1 MVLPVPFGW
10 SAAYETIDVMAELDP
25 DVDGMVRV
33 FVTREVFV
41 AGGTPTTTYNPRQAS
56 KVEQQLNRF
65 LDERSGKALT
75 IYGPSK
81 SGKTSLVENK
91 LPKSGHV
98 WLQGQDVRSID
109 DFWQQIAAQVGI
121 PNSLTV
127 ETSSEQ
133 GKEDSYGGGLGVAG
147 FARADLSSKDSVKS
161 GQKDE
166 VKSEIHLAKRVRDKL
181 ALSKIPVIIDDFHYM
196 PDMIKRETAR
206 AIKSIIRESPVILIA
221 VPSEAFEVVRKE
233 PEMNM
238 RVWSIQI
245 PPWDESEL
253 AEIAERGFSSLNLSD
268 PDGLV
273 AERLARVSYASPY
286 IMQQLCYDTVRWEM
300 GIEET
305 VPVDAPV
312 TVSLP
317 LDFDT
322 FLAQSA
328 ERAQWAILPKLLAG
342 PAGSNRVP
350 LFLGPDKI
358 RTDIYGAVL
367 VAIKNLTPPLSHSER
382 QIYQEVN
389 RILTYTV
396 QGVQV
401 TNALDGMHKIAE
413 RERGESDPVLRR
425 RDGTL
430 FIEDSGFAFYL
441 NHGPWSPEKGV
452 R

>member
-1 MVLPVPFGW
+1 M
-10 SAAYETIDVMAELDP
+10 TQLDSEE
-25 DVDGMVRV
+25 DDGMLRV

-56 KVEQQLNRF
+56 KIEQQLDRF

-91 LPKSGHV
+91 LPKSSHI
-98 WLQGQDVRSID
+98 WLQGQDIGSID
-109 DFWQQIAAQVGI
+109 DFWQQIAAQAGI
-121 PNSLTV
+121 PNSLTAGMST
-127 ETSSEQ
+127 ER
-133 GKEDSYGGGLGVAG
+133 GKEDSYGGGIGVPKVAHIDLG
-147 FARADLSSKDSVKS
+147 SKDSVKA
-161 GQKDE
+161 G
-166 VKSEIHLAKRVRDKL
+166 
-181 ALSKIPVIIDDFHYM
+181 
-196 PDMIKRETAR
+196 
-206 AIKSIIRESPVILIA
+206 ESPVVLIA

-238 RVWSIQI
+238 RVWSIAI

-253 AEIAERGFSSLNLSD
+253 AEIAAQGFSSLNILD
-268 PDGLV
+268 PDGMV
-273 AERLARVSYASPY
+273 AKRLAQVSYASPY

-305 VPVDAPV
+305 APADAPV

-317 LDFDT
+317 VNFDA
-322 FLAQSA
+322 FLAESA

-350 LFLGPDKI
+350 LFLRPNRI

-382 QIYQEVN
+382 EIYQEVN
-389 RILTYTV
+389 RLLTYNV
-396 QGVQV
+396 QNVQV
-401 TNALDGMHKIAE
+401 TNALEGMHKIAE

-441 NHGPWSPEKGV
+441 NHGPWSPEKEV

>member
-1 MVLPVPFGW
+1 MTQLG
-10 SAAYETIDVMAELDP
+10 SGEDE
-25 DVDGMVRV
+25 GMLRV

-56 KVEQQLNRF
+56 KVEQQLDRF

-91 LPKSGHV
+91 LPKANHI
-98 WLQGQDVRSID
+98 WLQGQDIGSID
-109 DFWQQIAAQVGI
+109 DFWQQIAAQAGI
-121 PNSLTV
+121 PNSLTSG
-127 ETSSEQ
+127 TSTER
-133 GKEDSYGGGLGVAG
+133 GKEDSYGGGIGVPKVAHIDLG
-147 FARADLSSKDSVKS
+147 SKDAVKS
-161 GQKDE
+161 GEKE
-166 VKSEIHLAKRVRDKL
+166 EIKSELHLAQRVRAHL
-181 ALSKIPVIIDDFHYM
+181 AQSKKPVIIDDFHYM
-196 PDMIKRETAR
+196 PDTIKQQIAR
-206 AIKSIIRESPVILIA
+206 AIKSIIRESPVVLIA

-238 RVWSIQI
+238 RVWSIAI
-245 PPWDESEL
+245 PPWEEAEL
-253 AEIAERGFSSLNLSD
+253 AEIAAQGFSSLNLLD
-268 PDGLV
+268 PGGVV
-273 AERLARVSYASPY
+273 AKRLARVSYASPY

-305 VPVDAPV
+305 VPVDEPV
-312 TVSLP
+312 TVAVP
-317 LDFDT
+317 ADFDG
-322 FLAQSA
+322 FLAESA

-342 PAGSNRVP
+342 PAGSNRVAM
-350 LFLGPDKI
+350 FLRPDGT

-382 QIYQEVN
+382 EIFQEVN
-389 RILTYTV
+389 RILTWNV

-401 TNALDGMHKIAE
+401 TNALEGMHKIAE

-441 NHGPWSPEKGV
+441 NHGPWSPEKEV
-452 R
+452 K